1 MFDRLIVHKTIIFFN
16 GCLKKKENGNKKKIQ
31 RKNSIDIRFVVIFFT
46 INIQLCIIDNT
57 TVFYNISIQ
66 ETFHRIL
73 IGGEK
78 ANKVQWKEV

>member
-1 MFDRLIVHKTIIFFN
+1 M
-16 GCLKKKENGNKKKIQ
+16 KKKKYSKGKIV
-31 RKNSIDIRFVVIFFT
+31 DIRFVVIFFT